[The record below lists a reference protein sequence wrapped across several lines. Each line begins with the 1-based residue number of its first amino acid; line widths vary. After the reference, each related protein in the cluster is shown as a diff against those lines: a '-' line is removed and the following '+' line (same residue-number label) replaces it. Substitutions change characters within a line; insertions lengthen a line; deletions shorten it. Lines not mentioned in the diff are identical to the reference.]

1 MSLTLGDMIATI
13 RNHGFSDADEA
24 TLTDLLNDAYEDIWT
39 REGWPFK
46 EAEASVTVAEG
57 DDTPTMPTDFGKV
70 LAVGDDTNST
80 ELEFWRPDQL
90 QLQTIGALTAT
101 GQPLIYY
108 FLGNTFKLYP
118 VPDAGY
124 TLTLKYI
131 KKFTPLAN
139 DTDVPDLP
147 NNHRLVVLGALA
159 SAYDMEDDTDL
170 AIRFEQ
176 RFENRLLR
184 VREDW
189 WVRQY
194 DSPEFIQDIYGN
206 EFSWEFFLD

>member
-13 RNHGFSDADEA
+13 RNHGFSDADST
-24 TLTDLLNDAYEDIWT
+24 TLTDLINDAYEDIWT

-46 EAEASVTVAEG
+46 EAEATVSVTVG

-70 LAVGDDTNST
+70 LAIGDDTNST
-80 ELEFWRPDQL
+80 ELEFWRADKL
-90 QLQTIGALTAT
+90 QLDTIGSLTDT

-108 FLGNTFKLYP
+108 FVGSTFKLYP
-118 VPDAGY
+118 VPDGSY

-131 KKFTPLAN
+131 KKFTPLSA

-147 NNHRLVVLGALA
+147 SNHRVIVLGALA

-170 AIRFEQ
+170 AVRFEG
-176 RFENRLLR
+176 RFENRLMR

-189 WVRQY
+189 WATQY
-194 DSPEFIQDIYGN
+194 DTPEFMDDIYGN
-206 EFSWEFFLD
+206 EFAWEAWLD